1 MESSDNGDQPRVYG
15 GIFKYNRPIKPMCQ
29 LWGEFIEIYVK
40 ADVEGEF
47 TIKNKVKKKG
57 GSPTKSWSKD
67 NFGESSQPIR
77 NKSLSL
83 FFPKW

>member
-47 TIKNKVKKKG
+47 TIKNKVQKKSG
-57 GSPTKSWSKD
+57 
-67 NFGESSQPIR
+67 
-77 NKSLSL
+77 
-83 FFPKW
+83 